1 MINFFRKTRKKL
13 ADDNMFLK
21 YSRYAVGEIILV
33 VVGILIALQLNNWNE
48 ERKRSSQEHNIL
60 LSLKSDFEDS
70 KERLLFTM
78 EAQNEV
84 VRKSN
89 ALVLIHQK
97 NIPLPPNDSIKDYLV
112 FGAFGWY
119 RAELI
124 TGAYDALLNTGNSEL
139 IKNRD
144 LIRKLAEY
152 HSIVNSG
159 FEDQENSMNLL
170 INMELIAAP
179 VVLPLALPLLNK
191 RIGLDMKASPKEG
204 EAIAYLMEQDAFF
217 GLLYEKTLLEHLRYT
232 IQQDV
237 LARIEEILSILNK
250 ELGNRNLAKD

>member
-13 ADDNMFLK
+13 ADDNMFFK
-21 YSRYAVGEIILV
+21 YARYAIGEIVLV

-48 ERKRSSQEHNIL
+48 ERKRSSQEHSIL

-78 EAQNEV
+78 KAQSEV

-89 ALVLIHQK
+89 ALIQIHQGTT
-97 NIPLPPNDSIKDYLV
+97 PLPPNDSIKDYMA

-124 TGAYDALLNTGNSEL
+124 TGAYDALLNSGNSEL

-170 INMELIAAP
+170 NNLEIIAAP
-179 VVLPLALPLLNK
+179 VVLPLALPILNK
-191 RIGLDMKASPKEG
+191 RVGLDMIASPKED
-204 EAIAYLMEQDAFF
+204 EAIEYLMDQDAFF
-217 GLLYEKTLLEHLRYT
+217 GHLYEKTLLEHLRYT

-237 LARIEEILSILNK
+237 LARIEDILSILNN
-250 ELGNRNLAKD
+250 ELGARKITKD